1 MTLTLFGA
9 GNIGRSFIAPVFSA
23 AGYETT
29 FVDINE
35 TVVSAINARGEY
47 EVVMLAPGGGQERV
61 RVSSVRAIDARD
73 TVAVA
78 STLAATDIAATAV
91 GAGGFGPV
99 CDLIAGGLV
108 QRRSTRPGVSLDI
121 ILAENIPGAADLA
134 HERIAAIAGDDLSL
148 LGLVE
153 TSIGKM
159 VPIMPAAVVASDPLL
174 VYAEP
179 YNTLIVDRLGFVGAV
194 PRIPDVLAVNN
205 IRAYVDRKL
214 FIHNLGHAAVA
225 YAGFALKPEAV
236 TIAEA
241 ISVPT
246 VRAAA
251 ERAMLQSA
259 AGLYAEYTDE
269 FRAGDL
275 EAHVEDL
282 LTRFANPALNDTVF
296 RVGRDLKRKLGPGDR
311 IVGAMRLLAKHGMPM
326 DAVAAVY
333 EAALGFTATDEA
345 GLPYAGDREIL
356 AQYADGGLQSVLKSI
371 SGLDLENSVDRLVW
385 DAASARVNATDRL

>member
-9 GNIGRSFIAPVFSA
+9 GKIGRSFIAPVFSA
-23 AGYETT
+23 AGYEVT
-29 FVDINE
+29 FVEINE
-35 TVVSAINARGEY
+35 TVVSAINRRGEY
-47 EVVMLAPGGGQERV
+47 DVVMQAPTGDESRV

-73 TVAVA
+73 TDAVA
-78 STLAATDIAATAV
+78 SALAATDIAATAV
-91 GAGGFGPV
+91 GAAGFGPV
-99 CDLIAGGLV
+99 CELIAHGLV
-108 QRRSTRPGVSLDI
+108 LRRSTRPGVPLDV
-121 ILAENIPGAADLA
+121 ILAENVPGAADLA
-134 HERIAAIAGDDLSL
+134 RRHVAAIAGDDLSL

-159 VPIMPAAVVASDPLL
+159 VPIVPAAIVASDPLV

-179 YNTLIVDRLGFVGAV
+179 YNTLIVDRLGFVGPV

-225 YAGFALKPEAV
+225 YIGSAENPEAV
-236 TIAEA
+236 TIVEA
-241 ISVPT
+241 ISAPT

-259 AGLYAEYTDE
+259 QGLYVEYTDE

-275 EAHVEDL
+275 ESHVEDL
-282 LTRFANPALNDTVF
+282 LARFANPALNDTVF
-296 RVGRDLKRKLGPGDR
+296 RVGRDLNRKLGPSDR
-311 IVGAMRLLAKHGMPM
+311 IVGAMRLLARHAMPM

-333 EAALGFTATDEA
+333 EAALCFAVTDET
-345 GLPYAGDREIL
+345 GLPYEGDREVL
-356 AQYADGGLQSVLKSI
+356 AQYSNEGLQSVFRSI
-371 SGLDLENSVDRLVW
+371 SKLDREDPVDRLVW
-385 DAASARVNATDRL
+385 DAVSVRC